1 MTFLSLRKKKDF
13 EIKKKQDRHT
23 HTHTHTHKRQI
34 WFYLEKNHKVMSWKW
49 REFRSTDPA
58 IDMLSRSGVL
68 KVFRNQRKKK
78 EAIKERGRK
87 KKGTKNKPSKK
98 KGSKMN
104 ENIVLES
111 RFFYRVLLGL
121 TVLYSLMR
129 FRGILLGFTVF
140 FLCVLS
146 EFCWGWLRRSRFDRV
161 ISSNYRFY
169 WVLLGFQWISRSLID
184 FMHLYLFMRGFLEL
198 VLISTIFYLVLLK
211 FIAS

>member
-1 MTFLSLRKKKDF
+1 MEGIPLHWSGHWYAEQERRLESLSKSKKK
-13 EIKKKQDRHT
+13 
-23 HTHTHTHKRQI
+23 KRSNKRKRPE
-34 WFYLEKNHKVMSWKW
+34 EK
-49 REFRSTDPA
+49 
-58 IDMLSRSGVL
+58 
-68 KVFRNQRKKK
+68 RNEEQ
-78 EAIKERGRK
+78 AFK
-87 KKGTKNKPSKK
+87 KKGLE
-98 KGSKMN
+98 N
-104 ENIVLES
+104 E
-111 RFFYRVLLGL
+111 RKYRVGIAFFFTEFYWVWPCCIRWCVFVEFYWVLL
-121 TVLYSLMR
+121 
-129 FRGILLGFTVF
+129 F